1 MKLTENNYHL
11 VPVLFKPLSFLKL
24 TVHFFEMFLLLVAN
38 AVLRQLLSEIRD
50 IQFFSVI
57 VDEATDVACNEQL
70 SIMIQRVSCDYE
82 IHKEPVGLVQLPKT
96 DPATIFEALKDV
108 LL

>member
-1 MKLTENNYHL
+1 MTWLREGKYLSHQVINKQVKL
-11 VPVLFKPLSFLKL
+11 
-24 TVHFFEMFLLLVAN
+24 MAN

-57 VDEATDVACNEQL
+57 VHEATDVACNEQL